1 MIQKFQFVKRVH
13 FAQNVNSSKM
23 ETNVS
28 DCELMKLYRNV
39 ATLRLRVPHPERLM
53 KSIQEKIKE
62 RIING
67 KWKGCPP
74 TPKE

>member
-1 MIQKFQFVKRVH
+1 
-13 FAQNVNSSKM
+13 M